1 MLRQYHAVPLAV
13 EAHTSHT
20 RRVAVFGESP
30 QPLYLRVYRI
40 VADQIASGTLGPGDR
55 LPAERALCEQL
66 GVSRATV
73 RRALVELV
81 EDGLVE
87 SSVGRGS
94 FVSSGPLVEPPNAL
108 LSLTELGS
116 RRGLVATAR
125 VLATEIH
132 PATLEESE
140 VFGIAPG
147 ADLFHLERL
156 RMLDDVPVA
165 VDASRVP
172 LARAPHLVD
181 VDFTTASL
189 YATLTDAGAPPARA
203 GYTVEALP
211 ATGPEAALLSIE
223 VGAPVL
229 VTLTTA
235 YDPADRVVE
244 LCRTV
249 YRGDR
254 YRFRATLARRR

>member
-1 MLRQYHAVPLAV
+1 M
-13 EAHTSHT
+13 
-20 RRVAVFGESP
+20 AVFGESP

-40 VADQIASGTLGPGDR
+40 VADQIASGVLAGGDR

-73 RRALVELV
+73 RRALGELAD
-81 EDGLVE
+81 DGLIE
-87 SSVGRGS
+87 SSIGRGS

-116 RRGLVATAR
+116 RRGLVPTAR
-125 VLATEIH
+125 VLSAGVRAATV
-132 PATLEESE
+132 EESE
-140 VFGIAPG
+140 AFGIAPG
-147 ADLFHLERL
+147 AELFVLERL
-156 RMLDDVPVA
+156 RMLDGVPVA

-172 LARAPHLVD
+172 LARAPRLVA
-181 VDFTTASL
+181 VDFATASL
-189 YATLTDAGAPPARA
+189 YATLTEAGAPPTRA

-211 ATGPEAALLSIE
+211 AAGPEAALLSIE
-223 VGAPVL
+223 TDTPVL